1 MVPMFFGP
9 KNRNLNRVPR
19 SSAAHGIRHRSGEP
33 TRYSRAAAPAAG
45 RGSGRSS
52 YSTSIPILDLP
63 LVVVVEAAL
72 RVDMRRPPPDRRPP
86 EPGLAAGGG
95 GRLRISL
102 ASR

>member
-1 MVPMFFGP
+1 MAMVVQDQKIELFIFFMESDGV
-9 KNRNLNRVPR
+9 L
-19 SSAAHGIRHRSGEP
+19 GFWG
-33 TRYSRAAAPAAG
+33 
-45 RGSGRSS
+45 
-52 YSTSIPILDLP
+52 PILDLP